1 MRITEPGIYADISAA
16 DYYADPAP
24 IPSLT
29 QSIAKV
35 LIDQSPLHARAAHP
49 RFVEAEQADDEAEK
63 YVKAQAIGTAAHRLM
78 IERGMEISAA
88 PFDSWRSDKAKAFR
102 ADAEAAGKFAIL
114 AKHLVTADEM
124 VTEALVQITT
134 HEAHDAFSNG
144 RGEVMI
150 AWEEDG
156 IWFRSLVDWLHHD
169 LTKVDDYKTGAL
181 SAAPHDVAGRMVAA
195 GWDIQA
201 AMIERGL
208 NVLDPRGAGRR
219 KFRFC
224 VQENYRPYALSICEL
239 PESTMTMGRKKLQ
252 MAVDAWRHCITNDR
266 WPAYPTEL
274 LRPEYP
280 GWAEAKWLDREITE
294 AARDRF
300 PADMLMAG

>member
-1 MRITEPGIYADISAA
+1 
-16 DYYADPAP
+16 
-24 IPSLT
+24 
-29 QSIAKV
+29 
-35 LIDQSPLHARAAHP
+35 
-49 RFVEAEQADDEAEK
+49 
-63 YVKAQAIGTAAHRLM
+63 VKAQAIGTAAHALM
-78 IERGMEISAA
+78 IEQGREIAIAA
-88 PFDSWRSDKAKAFR
+88 FDSWRSDKAKEFR
-102 ADAEAAGKFAIL
+102 ADAEATGKTVIL
-114 AKHLVTADEM
+114 AKHFRIASAMVTA
-124 VTEALVQITT
+124 ARVQIET
-134 HEAHDAFSNG
+134 HEAHDAFENG

-156 IWFRSLVDWLHHD
+156 IWFRSLIDWLHRD

-208 NVLDPRGAGRR
+208 DALDPRGAGRR

-252 MAVDAWRHCITNDR
+252 MAIDAWRHCITNDR

-280 GWAEAKWLDREITE
+280 GWAEARWLEREDAEFDRKPFTDV
-294 AARDRF
+294 R
-300 PADMLMAG
+300 MAG